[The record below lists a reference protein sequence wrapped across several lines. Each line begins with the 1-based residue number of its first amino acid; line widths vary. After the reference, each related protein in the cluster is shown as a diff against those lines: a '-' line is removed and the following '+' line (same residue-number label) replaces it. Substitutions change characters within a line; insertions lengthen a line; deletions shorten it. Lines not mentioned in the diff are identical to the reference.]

1 MKIRVIPTLGSL
13 LFSLSGFLFLSCT
26 STEEEGSGDQLE
38 TSSTEDSAEFDSE
51 NSSVPSEGE
60 DDGITDFDD
69 SMPEDSPDTS
79 YVQPE
84 MPTTVAETSAD
95 QNQDY
100 TSTIEGMTKVDDSQV
115 NEAPAPNTDTSMSM
129 PSAQDSATDS
139 STESTSMA
147 MASSDS
153 KSATSSS
160 TSSDEYVVK
169 AGDSLSKIAK
179 NLYGNMNRWH
189 DIYEMNR
196 DSIKDPDLI
205 YIDQVI
211 KIPAQG
217 LAAH

>member
-51 NSSVPSEGE
+51 NSSVPSEDGE
-60 DDGITDFDD
+60 DGITDFDD

-84 MPTTVAETSAD
+84 MPTTVAENSPE

-100 TSTIEGMTKVDDSQV
+100 ASTIEGMTKVDDSQAEETSSPS
-115 NEAPAPNTDTSMSM
+115 NDTSISM
-129 PSAQDSATDS
+129 PAAQDSAT
-139 STESTSMA
+139 ESTTIA
-147 MASSDS
+147 MPSSETP
-153 KSATSSS
+153 TSESVTKTG
-160 TSSDEYVVK
+160 TSGDEYVVK

-211 KIPAQG
+211 KIPTQG